1 MSETL
6 LVLPVS
12 VEQIAAVIR
21 QMTRDDRQRLIS
33 LVPDLR
39 QTAQHPPSRTP
50 DQALTSVEHLR
61 KKVMAALNN
70 QPLQPDEPFLGNLTL
85 SQYNALPDDEKSGL
99 WDKWEAETDLAEF
112 EEKEV
117 DSGALSA

>member
-6 LVLPVS
+6 LALPVS

-21 QMTRDDRQRLIS
+21 QMTPDDRQRLIS

-39 QTAQHPPSRTP
+39 QTAHHPSRTP
-50 DQALTSVEHLR
+50 DQARTGVELLQ

-70 QPLQPDEPFLGNLTL
+70 QPLSPDEPFLGNLTL
-85 SQYNALPDDEKSGL
+85 SQYNALPDYEKSKL
-99 WDKWEAETDLAEF
+99 WDKWEAETDLTKF

-117 DSGALSA
+117 GSGALSA